1 MNKRLQ
7 LAVRNAACDLCRMC
21 QQAEGDDVCVTGDG
35 PNDSKVMVVTKFPAR
50 GKVRAELETYLT
62 EAGIDLSTVMWAS
75 AIKCRTWD
83 LEPNKTD
90 MKACRPY
97 LEAEL
102 ANVKPDHVL
111 LFGGE
116 ALFAAT
122 GKSGIMKYRS
132 KTFSVIGGGTAFATI
147 SPSMIRRNPGLAGGF
162 KADLRY
168 FSRLVKGDDARHPDL
183 VPGTRRRHVGSK
195 AALRDMLTAL
205 DGAAAVAYDIET
217 TGASEFDSDAR
228 IVSISMTVT
237 PTTSTDMTDAL
248 VFEVPLFHP
257 ESPWSS
263 QWEKVIR
270 IFGPHLA
277 KVPRRIAHNAKFDTR
292 WLRKFGI
299 PELTP
304 TFDTIIAASIL
315 DENGPKGLKPLGVAL
330 LGADPWGI
338 ETHDLL
344 NTPLSD
350 VLEYNGLD
358 TWHTMRVYHVLR
370 ARLKEQPRAARLFI
384 HLLMPAIQELVGVE
398 QAGVYV
404 HRDVFEANWA
414 IVKEQLKTIEDGL
427 EAHVPD
433 WDVIP
438 SNLNEINFNA
448 SNFARWWLFE
458 HLGFPILARGKTK
471 DDGTPGA
478 PSMAE
483 GVMMDLADTTGHPV
497 PQLMVDRIKWNKFDT
512 AFFQPYSEQI
522 DAESRLRTVFKPW
535 GTVTGRLSSGKEDRE
550 KVSGSAASNI
560 RGVNMQQVP
569 RDKIV
574 RGIFGAPPGSVFIE
588 TDYSQVELRVAAF
601 LANETTMLHLYNTG
615 QDIHMAMAMRMTGKT
630 DPSTVT
636 KEERKSAKAVNF
648 GFLYG
653 MGWAKFVSTAWL
665 NYGVRVTEAE
675 AQAFRIA
682 FFQQFDKLPAWH
694 QKQRRLAQKYKRVET
709 PMGRIRHLPDVD
721 SPVDSIRSE
730 AERQAINSPVQAF
743 ASDMA
748 LLSLTLVM
756 KEFRRRGLKAHA
768 IGTVHDA
775 VNWEVPIDE
784 VPTALPI
791 IKHTMENLPLER
803 MFGINLT
810 VPIVADAKIGTRW
823 GGAAEIDNT
832 VAMSPDLLRTWL
844 NDHPE
849 QIGLSA

>member
-35 PNDSKVMVVTKFPAR
+35 PNDASIMVVTKFPAR
-50 GKVRAELETYLT
+50 GKVRAELEEYLS
-62 EAGIDLSTVMWAS
+62 EAGIEPSLVLWCS
-75 AIKCRTWD
+75 AVKCRTWD

-90 MKACRPY
+90 LKACKPFM
-97 LEAEL
+97 EAEL
-102 ANVKPDHVL
+102 ANVKPDLVL

-116 ALFAAT
+116 ALYAVA

-132 KTFSVIGGGTAFATI
+132 KTFPLAHGGTAFATI

-168 FSRLVKGDDARHPDL
+168 FARLVNGDTASHPDL
-183 VPGTRRRHVGSK
+183 VPGKRRRYVGSK
-195 AALRDMLTAL
+195 QALRDMLTAL
-205 DGAAAVAYDIET
+205 DGAAAVSYDIET
-217 TGASEFDSDAR
+217 TGASEFDSDAA

-248 VFEVPLFHP
+248 CFEVPLFHP

-299 PELTP
+299 PQLEP

-315 DENGPKGLKPLGVAL
+315 DENAPKGLKPLGVGL

-344 NTPLSD
+344 HTKLDD

-358 TWHTMRVYHVLR
+358 TWHTMRIYHVMR
-370 ARLKEQPRAARLFI
+370 DRLKAQPRAARLFI

-404 HRDVFEANWA
+404 HRDIFEANWVE
-414 IVKEQLKTIEDGL
+414 VKATLKSIEDEL
-427 EAHVPD
+427 ETFVPD
-433 WDVIP
+433 WDDIP
-438 SNLNEINFNA
+438 DNLNEINFNA

-458 HLGFPILARGKTK
+458 HLGFPITARGKTK

-483 GVMMDLADTTGHPV
+483 GVMMDLADTTGHRV
-497 PQLMVDRIKWNKFDT
+497 PQLLVDRIKWNKFDT
-512 AFFQPYSEQI
+512 AFFRPYSEQI
-522 DAESRLRTVFKPW
+522 DEHSRLRTVFKPW

-569 RDKIV
+569 RDKLV
-574 RGIFGAPPGSVFIE
+574 RGIFGAPRGSVFIE

-601 LANETTMLHLYNTG
+601 LANEPTMLHLYNTG
-615 QDIHMAMAMRMTGKT
+615 QDIHMAMAMRMTGK
-630 DPSTVT
+630 PQHLVT
-636 KEERKSAKAVNF
+636 KEERKAAKAVNF

-665 NYGVRVTEAE
+665 NYGVRVTEVE
-675 AQAFRIA
+675 AQAFRQA
-682 FFQQFDKLPAWH
+682 FFTEFSALPAWH
-694 QKQRRLAQKYKRVET
+694 NKQRRLAQKYKRVET

-756 KEFRRRGLKAHA
+756 KEFRARGYKAHA

-784 VPTALPI
+784 VPHALPL

-823 GGAAEIDNT
+823 GGAAEIDND
-832 VAMSPDLLRTWL
+832 VAMSPELLRVWL
-844 NDHPE
+844 DNNPE